1 MLFRCGHPHH
11 VLARL
16 LQCWGRGSHEEARC
30 FAVRLPVDVTR
41 SGYMGLKFQMP
52 VLVSMV
58 EQE

>member
-1 MLFRCGHPHH
+1 ML
-11 VLARL
+11 
-16 LQCWGRGSHEEARC
+16 GRGSHEEARC

-52 VLVSMV
+52 VLVSMA